1 MDISNCLDKDDGALN
16 LLKPF
21 GNLKG
26 HFCFFKL
33 KEMSCI
39 TDVLEGRLNK
49 VTLKGLSK
57 V

>member
-1 MDISNCLDKDDGALN
+1 MDISNCLDKDDDALN
-16 LLKPF
+16 LFKPF

-33 KEMSCI
+33 EEMSCI
-39 TDVLEGRLNK
+39 TDVLEERLNK